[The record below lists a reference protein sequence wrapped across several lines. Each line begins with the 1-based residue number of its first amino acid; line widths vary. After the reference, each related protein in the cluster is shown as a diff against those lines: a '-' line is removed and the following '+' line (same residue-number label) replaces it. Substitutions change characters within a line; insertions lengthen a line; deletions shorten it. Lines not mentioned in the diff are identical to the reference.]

1 MEIEMKNLAPIAAL
15 MLLVSSSVIAQ
26 PAPPTPAAPPST
38 AMPTPPPPE
47 TAQPMPPAPKITQP
61 MAPAPEA
68 AQIMTMAPS
77 DSMSLTEYYKQ
88 DVYDPSDNKI
98 GEVSDVLVDKSGRAT
113 AAILAVGG
121 FLGIGEK
128 DVAVSFNALQM
139 TQKNDKRYL
148 VVNTTKDALE
158 KAPGLRY
165 DRTKNQWVPEAK

>member
-1 MEIEMKNLAPIAAL
+1 MKTLAPLAVL
-15 MLLVSSSVIAQ
+15 MLFVSGIAIAQ
-26 PAPPTPAAPPST
+26 PAPPT

-47 TAQPMPPAPKITQP
+47 TAQPMPPTPKITQP
-61 MAPAPEA
+61 MAAAPEA
-68 AQIMTMAPS
+68 AQIMPMAPS

-88 DVYDPSDNKI
+88 DVYDPSDDKI
-98 GEVSDVLVDKSGRAT
+98 GEVMDILMDKSGRVT

-148 VVNTTKDALE
+148 VVNTTKEALE
-158 KAPGLRY
+158 KAPSCTTER
-165 DRTKNQWVPEAK
+165 RTSGCQKQSK